1 MHWMFAI
8 SRMLRLP
15 NLLIVF
21 LTQAIP
27 YWYALRP
34 ALLKAGAI
42 PALDERR
49 FGTIALATMLTA
61 LAGYVINDYCDRH
74 IDAINKPHRV
84 VYGRWLPP
92 SAALWLY
99 AGLVVGVHGM
109 AFWIDREVPTI
120 NRWPLWVFPSI
131 SFLLFLYAW
140 QLKCTALLGNL
151 LVSVL
156 CASVPIIVIFA
167 EERPI
172 WLASFR
178 QPQAIQEAV
187 GLVWFY
193 SFFAFVT
200 NLLREQVKDLEDF
213 QGDSACGCATLAVVK
228 GPRFAKKPAGF
239 TALSVCALLCIL
251 IYFWTET
258 AAPDWQIAAGIFLL
272 LMPALVVTYM
282 IAKAQSKKDFGR
294 ASLCIKF
301 IMVVGLFLLLRFEPS
316 PNVGDFAK
324 PPPAPAISR

>member
-1 MHWMFAI
+1 MHWMLAI

-27 YWYALRP
+27 YWYVLRP

-42 PALDERR
+42 PALDEKR
-49 FGTIALATMLTA
+49 FGIMALATILTT

-92 SAALWLY
+92 GTALWFY
-99 AGLVVGVHGM
+99 ASLVTGVHAM
-109 AFWIDREVPTI
+109 AFWIDRVVPTI
-120 NRWPLWVFPSI
+120 NRWPLWVFPMI

-156 CASVPIIVIFA
+156 CAAVPVIAIFA

-187 GLVWFY
+187 GLVWLY
-193 SFFAFVT
+193 GFFAFMT

-239 TALSVCALLCIL
+239 TAMAVCALLCIL
-251 IYFWTET
+251 IYFWSET
-258 AAPDWQIAAGIFLL
+258 AAPDWQIAAGIFVL
-272 LMPALVVTYM
+272 LMPAMLVTYM
-282 IAKAQSKKDFGR
+282 IISAQSKKDFSR
-294 ASLCIKF
+294 ASLLIKL
-301 IMVVGLFLLLRFEPS
+301 IMTAGLVLLLRFEPS
-316 PNVGDFAK
+316 PNVADFTK
-324 PPPAPAISR
+324 TPPTPAISH